1 MNISFCGCKFIPA
14 QNLSTSVFQLVAREV
29 DGVQDRV
36 GVAAERLGHP
46 LHKVTVGRRVTH
58 LSNAWTAPG
67 RTATSSVVLQ
77 AHASSSCLC
86 GRPGS
91 SEQPEGS
98 RASPGVGG
106 IHFQAMGVSDP
117 SELPSVQGMEP
128 PAPGTRVHA
137 WTSLLHVLREEAPGC
152 QDPAHHCLA
161 APSPTLSSHC
171 SPAPAPPV
179 SLTC

>member
-58 LSNAWTAPG
+58 LSNAWTPPG